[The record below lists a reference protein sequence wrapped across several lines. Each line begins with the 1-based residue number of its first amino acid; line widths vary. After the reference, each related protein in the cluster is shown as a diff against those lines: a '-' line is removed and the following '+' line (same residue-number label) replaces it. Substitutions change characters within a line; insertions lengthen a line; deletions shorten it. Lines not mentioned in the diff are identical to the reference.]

1 MATVGAGTARADAG
15 RARPAVASPTT
26 SRRRSKGRILSHV
39 ADTFQLPGFVDAHC
53 HAFQR
58 ALRGRT
64 EGSDF
69 WSWRD
74 AMLELA
80 RGQSPKRVRH
90 EYVKTY
96 EELLGSGFTAVG
108 EFHYL
113 GLDEARAAA
122 DAAAETGIVQ

>member
-1 MATVGAGTARADAG
+1 MATVVASSPRAAAGTHRHA
-15 RARPAVASPTT
+15 PANPTT
-26 SRRRSKGRILSHV
+26 KRRRSKSRIVLQV
-39 ADTFQLPGFVDAHC
+39 ADMLQLPGFVNSHS

-69 WSWRD
+69 WAWRD

-80 RGQSPKRVRH
+80 RGQSPSQIRH
-90 EYVKTY
+90 DYVPIY
-96 EELLGSGFTAVG
+96 EEMLHSGYKAVG

-113 GLDEARAAA
+113 GLE
-122 DAAAETGIVQ
+122 E